1 MIRIDQIKIEVC
13 DDSVKRLETE
23 ICRILRINYI
33 PKYKIVKKSIDAR
46 KKPTLFYVYSVD
58 ISDSGIRLSPK
69 IKNARVYTPVEYRIC
84 TGKSCASAP
93 VVVGMG
99 PAGLFC
105 AYLMCLSGIKPV
117 IIDRG
122 SDVDTRAK
130 RVDEFFECGRLDK

>member
-58 ISDSGIRLSPK
+58 ISD
-69 IKNARVYTPVEYRIC
+69 
-84 TGKSCASAP
+84 
-93 VVVGMG
+93 
-99 PAGLFC
+99 
-105 AYLMCLSGIKPV
+105 
-117 IIDRG
+117 
-122 SDVDTRAK
+122 
-130 RVDEFFECGRLDK
+130 